1 MKKPTQSKPRLLALN
16 NENNQPPIFLE
27 SDEGDAFTFGRSPV
41 CDLPIKDI
49 AVSRQHCRIVRHGKN
64 FHIEDLSS
72 HNGTFVNDVPVKS
85 QTLEHGDCIRVGS
98 AYFMFLISDADDAP
112 LLLARFD
119 DGALVAN
126 STVRLFPVA
135 GVAELSAD
143 LNILVKLGKAINDL
157 QREPEKLQRAILE
170 TILEF
175 IPARRAAIVSAASGD
190 FEDLQA
196 VCVAAQNYKNTE
208 PMQISRTVARQVLE
222 DQAALLSND
231 LLDKNADAADS
242 LISARV
248 SSVLCVPLK
257 IGERKGLI
265 YLDADDRKI
274 RFLNAHLEQ
283 LTAISYLISA
293 ALGNAE
299 SINSLR
305 EENQALKDTLHIETN
320 MVGESKA
327 FKQVVQMVGKV
338 AATDSTVL
346 ITGETGTGKEL
357 IARAIHQNSARRK
370 KPFVAINCAA
380 LNENLLES
388 ELFGHE
394 RGAFTGA
401 FAQKAGKLEIADGG
415 TIFLDE
421 IGDLAAQIQ
430 IKLLR
435 VLQEREFE
443 RVGGTKT
450 LRVNVR
456 VIAATNRNLELEVEE
471 KRFRQDLFFRLN
483 VVPIHVPPLRER
495 ISDIPLLA
503 RHFVRKYSELCH
515 RKVVGL
521 SDRAEQILL
530 KNSWAG
536 NVRELENAV
545 ERAIVL
551 GTGNEIRPEDL
562 PSAIFDDHHR
572 AEGDYNE
579 QLKQAKR
586 KIVMTAFQK
595 SNGNFTDT
603 AALLSIHRNNLH
615 RLVREL
621 GIKDELRTER

>member
-1 MKKPTQSKPRLLALN
+1 MKKSAQSNPRLLALN
-16 NENNQPPIFLE
+16 NDNNQPPIFLE
-27 SDEGDAFTFGRSPV
+27 LETGDFFTFGRSPV

-49 AVSRQHCRIVRHGKN
+49 AVSRQHCRIARHGRN
-64 FHIEDLSS
+64 FNIEDLGS
-72 HNGTFVNDVPVKS
+72 HNGTFVNDLPVKN
-85 QTLEHGDCIRVGS
+85 QRLEHGDCIRVGG
-98 AYFMFLISDADDAP
+98 AYYMFLVSDADDAP
-112 LLLARFD
+112 LLARFD
-119 DGALVAN
+119 DGTLVAN

-135 GVAELSAD
+135 GIAD
-143 LNILVKLGKAINDL
+143 LAHDLSVLVKLGKAINEL
-157 QREPEKLQRAILE
+157 GREPEKLQRAILDA
-170 TILEF
+170 ILEF
-175 IPARRAAIVSAASGD
+175 IPARRGAIVSAANGD
-190 FEDLQA
+190 FEDWQA
-196 VCVAAQNYKNTE
+196 VCVAAQNYKNNQ
-208 PMQISRTVARQVLE
+208 PMPISRTVARQVLE
-222 DQAALLSND
+222 EQVALLSND

-242 LISARV
+242 LISQRV

-257 IGERKGLI
+257 IGERQGLI
-265 YLDADDRKI
+265 YLDADDAKI
-274 RFLNAHLEQ
+274 RFAETHLEQ

-293 ALGNAE
+293 ALSNAE
-299 SINSLR
+299 SIAGLR
-305 EENQALKDTLHIETN
+305 EENQALKETLHIETN

-327 FKQVVQMVGKV
+327 FKQVVQLVGKV

-346 ITGETGTGKEL
+346 VTGETGTGKEL

-370 KPFVAINCAA
+370 KPFVAINCGA

-394 RGAFTGA
+394 RGAFTSA

-421 IGDLAAQIQ
+421 IGDLAPQIQ

-456 VIAATNRNLELEVEE
+456 VVAATNKSLESEVEE

-495 ISDIPLLA
+495 VSDIPLLA
-503 RHFVRKYSELCH
+503 RHFIRKYSELCH

-521 SDRAEQILL
+521 SDRAEKILL
-530 KNSWAG
+530 KGRWSG
-536 NVRELENAV
+536 NVRELENAI

-551 GTGNEIRPEDL
+551 GTNGEIRPEDL
-562 PSAIFDDHHR
+562 PHTIFDNNH
-572 AEGDYNE
+572 ASEGDYNE

-586 KIVMTAFQK
+586 KIVMSALQK
-595 SNGNFTDT
+595 SNGNFTE
-603 AALLSIHRNNLH
+603 AAATLNIHRNNLH
-615 RLVREL
+615 RLAREL
-621 GIKDELRTER
+621 GIREDLKN